1 MHDANDF
8 VRAIQQVSNG
18 VNEAGYP
25 ADVMSGTVIAAAP
38 LKIKVEQ
45 RFDIASAQLII
56 PEHLTDRTVDIE
68 LDGVKKE
75 MKKLGFF
82 FTDSMSNFLFAGH
95 ENVPAGELFRALKEN
110 DIYVRYWNKD
120 RISNRLRITI
130 GTDEQMDR
138 FLEFLRSYLNN

>member
-56 PEHLTDRTVDIE
+56 PEHLTDCTVDIE

-75 MKKLGFF
+75 MKIYSGLKTGQQVVLIRQQGGQK
-82 FTDSMSNFLFAGH
+82 FL
-95 ENVPAGELFRALKEN
+95 V
-110 DIYVRYWNKD
+110 VD
-120 RISNRLRITI
+120 RVV
-130 GTDEQMDR
+130 
-138 FLEFLRSYLNN
+138 

>member
-38 LKIKVEQ
+38 VEQ

-75 MKKLGFF
+75 MKIYSGLKTGQQVVLIRQQGGQK
-82 FTDSMSNFLFAGH
+82 FLVA
-95 ENVPAGELFRALKEN
+95 
-110 DIYVRYWNKD
+110 D
-120 RISNRLRITI
+120 RVV
-130 GTDEQMDR
+130 
-138 FLEFLRSYLNN
+138 

>member
-45 RFDIASAQLII
+45 RFDIASAQLIV

-75 MKKLGFF
+75 MKIYSGLKTGQQVVLIRQQGGQRRAGDALGVQQIPPQ
-82 FTDSMSNFLFAGH
+82 TAGQT
-95 ENVPAGELFRALKEN
+95 A
-110 DIYVRYWNKD
+110 
-120 RISNRLRITI
+120 RLRIILLIVYTMQAI
-130 GTDEQMDR
+130 NGR
-138 FLEFLRSYLNN
+138 GNL

>member
-45 RFDIASAQLII
+45 RFDIASAQLIV

-75 MKKLGFF
+75 MKIYSGLKTGQQVVLIRQQGGQK
-82 FTDSMSNFLFAGH
+82 FL
-95 ENVPAGELFRALKEN
+95 V
-110 DIYVRYWNKD
+110 VD
-120 RISNRLRITI
+120 RVV
-130 GTDEQMDR
+130 
-138 FLEFLRSYLNN
+138 